1 MKMNRPI
8 IKKLP
13 TELANLI
20 SAGEVVERP
29 ASVVKELVENSIDAN
44 ATVIRIELFDAGI
57 KKVSIIDDGCGMT
70 EDDINLAVL
79 PHATSKIATADDLF
93 SIATLGFR
101 GEALPSISSVSKVT
115 ISSSID
121 GYNGIQKK
129 YVAGTIKETK
139 NISFPKGT
147 AIEVE
152 DLFFNTPA
160 RFKHLS
166 NASTELSHILSFVN
180 RCSLAYPNIAF
191 ILSNNSKVLYAT
203 TGDGDYAM
211 IIRSIY
217 GHEVAKNMISFED
230 SNGMYKIHGFTSTN
244 SVFRSNK
251 NSITMMINNRIIKNN
266 NLTFAITDAYKSTLP
281 IGKYPITILM
291 IDADTRLVDVNVHP
305 TKQEVRFTDEYELR
319 RLIAKAITNALSSIE
334 MVYSQ
339 EIKSTTNVYEKSILE
354 KNKKIEWDDF
364 VVSSPLSAKDSM
376 VKEEPFTNKDDEIK
390 KSNKIENDD
399 LDEDFN
405 YEFDEPIVSKPNP
418 ILKEET
424 YEQPTFELR
433 SENHSFFK
441 DMKYIGQYNKTY
453 LLLEKDDNLYL
464 LDQHAGM
471 ERFMYEMISS
481 KLNESTPETYEL
493 MIPLK
498 MELPAY
504 EINLVLEK
512 EDEFAKLGI
521 TFEQFGK
528 NTLLIRNIPVWIPSD
543 LQSEY
548 LNDIFSNVINNK
560 KANRSVILDE
570 LAMTMSCKKSIKANM
585 NISLEE
591 VNELLRKLDECKN
604 PFTCPHGRP
613 TIIKFTKYEI
623 EKLFKRVI

>member
-44 ATVIRIELFDAGI
+44 ATVIRIELIDAGI

-129 YVAGTIKETK
+129 YAAGTIKETK

-319 RLIAKAITNALSSIE
+319 RLITKAITNALSSIE

-339 EIKSTTNVYEKSILE
+339 EIKPTTNVY
-354 KNKKIEWDDF
+354 
-364 VVSSPLSAKDSM
+364 
-376 VKEEPFTNKDDEIK
+376 
-390 KSNKIENDD
+390 
-399 LDEDFN
+399 
-405 YEFDEPIVSKPNP
+405 
-418 ILKEET
+418 
-424 YEQPTFELR
+424 
-433 SENHSFFK
+433 
-441 DMKYIGQYNKTY
+441 
-453 LLLEKDDNLYL
+453 
-464 LDQHAGM
+464 
-471 ERFMYEMISS
+471 
-481 KLNESTPETYEL
+481 
-493 MIPLK
+493 
-498 MELPAY
+498 
-504 EINLVLEK
+504 
-512 EDEFAKLGI
+512 
-521 TFEQFGK
+521 
-528 NTLLIRNIPVWIPSD
+528 
-543 LQSEY
+543 
-548 LNDIFSNVINNK
+548 
-560 KANRSVILDE
+560 
-570 LAMTMSCKKSIKANM
+570 
-585 NISLEE
+585 
-591 VNELLRKLDECKN
+591 
-604 PFTCPHGRP
+604 
-613 TIIKFTKYEI
+613 
-623 EKLFKRVI
+623 

>member
-319 RLIAKAITNALSSIE
+319 RLITKAITNALSSIE

-339 EIKSTTNVYEKSILE
+339 EIKPTTNVYEKSILE

-364 VVSSPLSAKDSM
+364 VVSSPLPAKDSM
-376 VKEEPFTNKDDEIK
+376 VKEEPFTYKDGEIK

-498 MELPAY
+498 
-504 EINLVLEK
+504 INLVLEK

-521 TFEQFGK
+521 TFEQFGT

>member
-1 MKMNRPI
+1 MNRPI

-44 ATVIRIELFDAGI
+44 ATVIRIELIDAGI
-57 KKVSIIDDGCGMT
+57 KKVSIVDDGCGMT

-79 PHATSKIATADDLF
+79 PHATSKITTADDLF

-230 SNGMYKIHGFTSTN
+230 NNGMYKIHGFTSTN

-281 IGKYPITILM
+281 IGKYPITVLM

-319 RLIAKAITNALSSIE
+319 KLITKAITNALSSIE

-339 EIKSTTNVYEKSILE
+339 EIKPTTNVYERPIFEES
-354 KNKKIEWDDF
+354 KKIEWDDF
-364 VVSSPLSAKDSM
+364 VVSSPKHAHDSI
-376 VKEEPFTNKDDEIK
+376 VKEQPVTYKNDEIK
-390 KSNKIENDD
+390 KSNKAENDD
-399 LDEDFN
+399 LSEDFN
-405 YEFDEPIVSKPNP
+405 YDFDEPTVSKPNP

-471 ERFMYEMISS
+471 ERFMYEMITS

-493 MIPLK
+493 MVPLK

-512 EDEFAKLGI
+512 EAEFTKLGI
-521 TFEQFGK
+521 TFDQFGT
-528 NTLLIRNIPVWIPSD
+528 NTLLVRNIPVWIPSD
-543 LQSEY
+543 LQTEY
-548 LNDIFSNVINNK
+548 LNDIFANVINNK

-585 NISLEE
+585 NISFEE
-591 VNELLRKLDECKN
+591 VNELLKKLDECKN

>member
-1 MKMNRPI
+1 M
-8 IKKLP
+8 
-13 TELANLI
+13 
-20 SAGEVVERP
+20 
-29 ASVVKELVENSIDAN
+29 
-44 ATVIRIELFDAGI
+44 
-57 KKVSIIDDGCGMT
+57 
-70 EDDINLAVL
+70 
-79 PHATSKIATADDLF
+79 
-93 SIATLGFR
+93 
-101 GEALPSISSVSKVT
+101 
-115 ISSSID
+115 
-121 GYNGIQKK
+121 
-129 YVAGTIKETK
+129 
-139 NISFPKGT
+139 
-147 AIEVE
+147 
-152 DLFFNTPA
+152 FFNTPA

-281 IGKYPITILM
+281 IAKYPITILM

-319 RLIAKAITNALSSIE
+319 RLITKAITNALSSIE

-339 EIKSTTNVYEKSILE
+339 EIKPTTNVYEKSILE

-364 VVSSPLSAKDSM
+364 VVSSPLPAKDSM
-376 VKEEPFTNKDDEIK
+376 VKEEPFTYKDDEIK

-493 MIPLK
+493 MVPLK

-521 TFEQFGK
+521 TFEQFGT